1 MRSRSSIP
9 EEQNVGTFEDMI
21 LDCVKQGY
29 RIACR
34 GNDWAQLWR
43 PKRFNFVLFFVLSL
57 ISFAILGVLYT
68 FEYVSEREMTAYIW
82 TDADG
87 SAHGYKYES

>member
-9 EEQNVGTFEDMI
+9 EEQNAGTFEETI
-21 LDCVKQGY
+21 FGCVEEGY

-34 GNDWAQLWR
+34 GDGWAQLWQ
-43 PKRFNFVLFFVLSL
+43 PKRFNFILFFVLSL
-57 ISFAILGVLYT
+57 ISFALLGVLYT
-68 FEYVSEREMTAYIW
+68 FEYVSERELTAYIW

-87 SAHGYKYES
+87 SVHGYRYVS